1 MNQPPQSP
9 SPLTARLYDLEYP
22 RSLGVYSTYQEVQAV
37 VDTLADKHFP
47 VQSTLIVGTD
57 LKLMERVT
65 GRKTWGR
72 IIGQGIMSG
81 LWMGLFLGILLF
93 LITSPSSIWVVLT
106 SVLMGI
112 VFFTVWT
119 AVGHLLTGGKRD
131 FTSMVATIPMQYEL
145 LVEHKHAEQARQ
157 LLAESGAVPMTSPPP
172 PGTVPGYE
180 AGGIR
185 GGGSGSPQQFGQQA
199 GHGQPGQQYGQGQSG
214 QQYGHGQP
222 GQQAGHGQP
231 GQQYGQGQ
239 SGHGQF
245 GQQYGQ
251 GQSGHGQF
259 GQQYGQGQFGQR
271 PGQQYGQQ
279 DGRQDGQRPYGQAPD
294 AQDGKSSPA
303 WPGSDPGPAAP
314 PASPSG
320 RPSYGQPATPA
331 PAGTGEDR
339 PSRSGRASFGQPAGT
354 PLREHEPTTDPRD
367 GPDDSSH
374 PDASRSSS
382 SSPADDDPSRG
393 SR

>member
-1 MNQPPQSP
+1 MSQPPQSP

-81 LWMGLFLGILLF
+81 LWMGLFLGILLY

-119 AVGHLLTGGKRD
+119 AVGHLLTGGRRD

-157 LLAESGAVPMTSPPP
+157 LLAESGAVPMTTPPP

-180 AGGIR
+180 AGDLR
-185 GGGSGSPQQFGQQA
+185 GGGSGNPQQFGQQP
-199 GHGQPGQQYGQGQSG
+199 GHGQYGQGQFS
-214 QQYGHGQP
+214 QQP
-222 GQQAGHGQP
+222 
-231 GQQYGQGQ
+231 
-239 SGHGQF
+239 
-245 GQQYGQ
+245 
-251 GQSGHGQF
+251 GHGQF
-259 GQQYGQGQFGQR
+259 GQQYGQGQFGQQNGQGQFGQQ
-271 PGQQYGQQ
+271 PGHGQFGQQYGQERHGQ
-279 DGRQDGQRPYGQAPD
+279 RPDQPYGQQYARQDGQRPYGHAPD
-294 AQDGKSSPA
+294 AQDGRSSPA
-303 WPGSDPGPAAP
+303 RPGSAPGPAAR
-314 PASPSG
+314 PASQSG
-320 RPSYGQPATPA
+320 
-331 PAGTGEDR
+331 
-339 PSRSGRASFGQPAGT
+339 
-354 PLREHEPTTDPRD
+354 
-367 GPDDSSH
+367 
-374 PDASRSSS
+374 
-382 SSPADDDPSRG
+382 
-393 SR
+393 